1 MDAPQKREK
10 RGLNLKCRKRWT
22 KDHILLPYPTKQ
34 SLIQYNKYK
43 DKVTKKVRIGQAKL
57 VAWDNIKDNPPVGL
71 KISPIAAIPHKSKQ
85 F

>member
-1 MDAPQKREK
+1 LA
-10 RGLNLKCRKRWT
+10 L
-22 KDHILLPYPTKQ
+22 
-34 SLIQYNKYK
+34 S
-43 DKVTKKVRIGQAKL
+43 DKAIAHFQAEVAKKVRIGQAKL